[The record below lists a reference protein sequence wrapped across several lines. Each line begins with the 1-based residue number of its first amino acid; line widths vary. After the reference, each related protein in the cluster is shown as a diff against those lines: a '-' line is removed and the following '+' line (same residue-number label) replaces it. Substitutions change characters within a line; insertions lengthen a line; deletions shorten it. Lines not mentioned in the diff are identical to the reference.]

1 MSQFG
6 RLNHVAIAVPNLEQA
21 AKRYKMLGA
30 EVSSIEDLPE
40 HGVSVV
46 FITFK
51 NSKIELLY
59 PLGEHSPIAGF
70 LAKNPN
76 GGVHHICFEVDD
88 ILAMR
93 DKLKANN
100 FRILGDG
107 IPKIGAH
114 GKPVLFIHPKDFDG
128 TLIEIEQ
135 A

>member
-21 AKRYKMLGA
+21 AKRYQMLGA

-46 FITFK
+46 FITFE

-88 ILAMR
+88 IVAMR

-107 IPKIGAH
+107 TPKIGAH

-128 TLIEIEQ
+128 SLIEIEQ